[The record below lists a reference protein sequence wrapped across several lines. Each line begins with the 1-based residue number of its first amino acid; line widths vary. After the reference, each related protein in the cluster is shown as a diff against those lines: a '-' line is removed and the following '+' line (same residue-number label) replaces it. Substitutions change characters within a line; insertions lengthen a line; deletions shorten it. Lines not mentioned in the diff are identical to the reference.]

1 MYAVIMT
8 GGKQYKVFPGEKIK
22 VEKLNLKEG
31 ETITFDV
38 LMLKKDDDTVQ
49 VGTPV
54 VEGAS
59 VIGKVLRQGKA
70 KKILVFKK
78 KRRKNYSKLIGHRQ
92 PFTELLIEDIKS
104 N

>member
-1 MYAVIMT
+1 MYAVIVT

-31 ETITFDV
+31 ETVTFDV
-38 LMLKKDDDTVQ
+38 LMLKKDDETIEI
-49 VGTPV
+49 GTPV
-54 VEGAS
+54 VKGAT
-59 VIGKVLRQGKA
+59 VVGKIIKQGKA

-92 PFTELLIEDIKS
+92 PFTEVMIEDIKV

>member
-1 MYAVIMT
+1 MYAVIIT

-31 ETITFDV
+31 ETVKFDV
-38 LMLKKDDDTVQ
+38 LMLKKDDETIEI
-49 VGTPV
+49 GTPV
-54 VEGAS
+54 VKGAT
-59 VIGKVLRQGKA
+59 VLGKIIKQGKA

-78 KRRKNYSKLIGHRQ
+78 KKRKNYSKLIGHRQ
-92 PFTELLIEDIKS
+92 PFTEVIIEDIKV